1 MFGLFKPLF
10 RWAEAKPAQW
20 LFYAAALALV
30 VGAKVYGSLAG
41 ETGQGAVT
49 SAPVAA
55 WEAAAEAALDST
67 YEVSVSSVVDGDT
80 FKDSK
85 GQYYRIA
92 FIDAPEKNQDFGN
105 VATAFLK
112 NLIEDKQCTVEAV
125 STDKYG
131 RIVAKVYINGLDIA
145 ALLVEF
151 GFAHDVS
158 SAFNADQEYSGKLS
172 LLESKAKEERAGL
185 WSADDVKSPYEF
197 RQSGI

>member
-30 VGAKVYGSLAG
+30 VGAKVYSHLDV
-41 ETGQGAVT
+41 ETGQGAAT

-55 WEAAAEAALDST
+55 WEAAEAALNSP
-67 YEVSVSSVVDGDT
+67 YEVAVSSVIDGDT
-80 FKDSK
+80 FKDEE

-92 FIDAPEKNQDFGN
+92 FIDAPESNQDFGN

-112 NLIEDKQCTVEAV
+112 NLIENKQCTIETV

-131 RIVAKVYINGLDIA
+131 RIVAKVYINGLDVA

-158 SAFNADQEYSGKLS
+158 GVFNADKEYSEKLS
-172 LLESKAKEERAGL
+172 LLEGKAQEERAGL
-185 WSADDVKSPYEF
+185 WSSDDVKSPYEF